1 MKQPFLKTLMGH
13 VLALGCGLSAA
24 QSIADLRNDA
34 ATPGDVTTYGMGW
47 GQQRHTPLTSMT
59 PANAKR
65 LVPVWNY
72 SLDNSANASSQPLL
86 IDGTMY
92 VASHTH
98 TMAVDAVTGRQKWRT
113 PIEVPADVAGFL
125 CCGIHSRGLAAL
137 DGVLYRTTIDAH
149 VVAISMKDGKQV
161 WKVKAADYKQGYS
174 MTHAP
179 LIAGGVLITGI
190 SGGEYG
196 TRGFIN
202 GWDLK
207 TGEKKW
213 TRYTTA
219 LPNEKGGDTWKP
231 GMAETGG
238 GPTWLTG
245 TYDPELDLVY
255 WGTGNG
261 GPWNP
266 ATRGGDSL
274 YICSVLAIRPSTGEV
289 VWHFQFSPGDPY
301 DYDGTN
307 ELVLADLPIGGKPT
321 KVLMQ
326 ANRNGYFYVIDR
338 SSGKFISGTQFAK
351 KVNWASGIDANGPSD
366 RHADDRRGAQDRAAD
381 RFHRGLAER
390 LRRQELDADELR
402 PDAQAGLLQHHQPGH
417 EGQVRH
423 SRRGR
428 AARTG
433 GSGWSWAASTSPE
446 DGMRGSLVAWDPVAG
461 KKVWEVPVQDAQ
473 LVGCAVDR
481 QRAGLRGHADRPVQG
496 LRRGQRQGSLEF
508 PDRLGHHRPADRLG
522 AERPPVHHR
531 HQRRG
536 HGLRGAGRRPRTGQ
550 RAGRRVGVDLR
561 VDALRRRLAAALAL
575 LRQRGSLP
583 RHRSHPATPR
593 PGARSTPATARAA
606 TASTW

>member
-1 MKQPFLKTLMGH
+1 VSH
-13 VLALGCGLSAA
+13 SVRRALLGLCLSMGCGLGAA
-24 QSIADLRNDA
+24 QSIVDLRNDA

-47 GQQRHTPLTSMT
+47 GQQRHTPLKSMT
-59 PANAKR
+59 PANVKR

-92 VASHTH
+92 IASHTH

-137 DGVLYRTTIDAH
+137 DGMLYRTTIDAH
-149 VVAISMKDGKQV
+149 VVAINMKDGKQV

-213 TRYTTA
+213 TRFTTA

-261 GPWNP
+261 GPWN
-266 ATRGGDSL
+266 AAMRGGDSL
-274 YICSVLAIRPSTGEV
+274 YICSVLAIRPSTGDV

-301 DYDGTN
+301 DYDGAN
-307 ELVLADLPIGGKPT
+307 ELVLADLLIGGKPT

-338 SSGKFISGTQFAK
+338 TSGKFISGTQFAK
-351 KVNWASGIDANGPSD
+351 KVNWASGIDASGRPIDTPMTAAVRKTEQQTDFIEVWPSAFGGKNWMPMSYDPTRKLAFFNTINLGMKVKYVTQTRPGGPNWWL
-366 RHADDRRGAQDRAAD
+366 
-381 RFHRGLAER
+381 GL
-390 LRRQELDADELR
+390 EL
-402 PDAQAGLLQHHQPGH
+402 
-417 EGQVRH
+417 
-423 SRRGR
+423 
-428 AARTG
+428 G
-433 GSGWSWAASTSPE
+433 GFASPE

-461 KKVWEVPVQDAQ
+461 KKVWEVPSKAPNWSGVLSTASG
-473 LVGCAVDR
+473 LVFVGT
-481 QRAGLRGHADRPVQG
+481 Q
-496 LRRGQRQGSLEF
+496 
-508 PDRLGHHRPADRLG
+508 
-522 AERPPVHHR
+522 
-531 HQRRG
+531 
-536 HGLRGAGRRPRTGQ
+536 TGQ
-550 RAGRRVGVDLR
+550 FKAYDAANGKEVWSFQTGSGITGLPIAWEHKGRQYITVTSGAATVY
-561 VDALRRRLAAALAL
+561 AALAGDPEL
-575 LRQRGSLP
+575 ANVPAGGSVWTFALMP
-583 RHRSHPATPR
+583 
-593 PGARSTPATARAA
+593 
-606 TASTW
+606 

>member
-1 MKQPFLKTLMGH
+1 MRQTDMKIKA
-13 VLALGCGLSAA
+13 LAGLLLAMSCGLGAA

-47 GQQRHTPLTSMT
+47 GQQRHTPLMSVT
-59 PANAKR
+59 PANVKR

-92 VASHTH
+92 IASHTH
-98 TMAVDAVTGRQKWRT
+98 TMAVDAATGRQKWRT

-149 VVAISMKDGKQV
+149 VVAISMKDGKQI

-213 TRYTTA
+213 TRFTTA

-266 ATRGGDSL
+266 AMRGGDSL

-307 ELVLADLPIGGKPT
+307 ELVLAELPVGGKPT

-351 KVNWASGIDANGPSD
+351 KVNWASGIDANGRPIDTPMTAAVRKTEQQTDFIEVWPSAFGGKNWMPMSYD
-366 RHADDRRGAQDRAAD
+366 PTRRLAFFNTVNLGMKIKYVTQTRPGGPNWWL
-381 RFHRGLAER
+381 GL
-390 LRRQELDADELR
+390 EL
-402 PDAQAGLLQHHQPGH
+402 
-417 EGQVRH
+417 
-423 SRRGR
+423 
-428 AARTG
+428 G
-433 GSGWSWAASTSPE
+433 GFESPA

-461 KKVWEVPVQDAQ
+461 KQVWEVPLKTPNWSGVLSTASG
-473 LVGCAVDR
+473 LVFVGT
-481 QRAGLRGHADRPVQG
+481 Q
-496 LRRGQRQGSLEF
+496 
-508 PDRLGHHRPADRLG
+508 
-522 AERPPVHHR
+522 
-531 HQRRG
+531 
-536 HGLRGAGRRPRTGQ
+536 TGQ
-550 RAGRRVGVDLR
+550 FKAYDAANGKELWSFQTGSGITGLPIAWEHNGRQYITVTSGAATVY
-561 VDALRRRLAAALAL
+561 AALAGDPEL
-575 LRQRGSLP
+575 ANVPAGGSVWTFALMP
-583 RHRSHPATPR
+583 
-593 PGARSTPATARAA
+593 
-606 TASTW
+606 